1 MAGEE
6 HDARG
11 NIHFR
16 ASRSPDLRVVREQL
30 RRPLSAFVYIVDDD
44 KAAPESLGDRANSI
58 SGYHCNDKMATSLQ
72 TAEDEEIVN
81 SKPLARISPSD
92 SGSISLAGAI
102 PTLNPH
108 AIPLPQ
114 GGPIPMAAREG
125 AKRSITG

>member
-30 RRPLSAFVYIVDDD
+30 RRPLPAFVYIVDDD
-44 KAAPESLGDRANSI
+44 KTARESLGRPAPNSM
-58 SGYHCNDKMATSLQ
+58 SGYRCNDEMATSLRI
-72 TAEDEEIVN
+72 AEDEEIVN

-92 SGSISLAGAI
+92 LDNLMSTLEVEFVKLSECVVSRAGD
-102 PTLNPH
+102 
-108 AIPLPQ
+108 
-114 GGPIPMAAREG
+114 
-125 AKRSITG
+125 